1 MERFKKWL
9 KANKIEINM
18 NCIVITFDDKEMYDA
33 IVEMYEC
40 EGLYGVPLPSGKT
53 IEEFKVRI
61 SPREFEVL
69 IQVYMG
75 SITDW
80 N

>member
-1 MERFKKWL
+1 MEGFKEWL
-9 KANKIEINM
+9 KASKIEINM

-40 EGLYGVPLPSGKT
+40 EGLLDVINELR
-53 IEEFKVRI
+53 VRI
-61 SPREFEVL
+61 SPREFETL

-75 SITDW
+75 SITYW